1 MGLLE
6 QELCPDP
13 LVPLPILAAAILF
26 TGDPGARFR
35 RAFSPSVTGDI
46 AASIPMRARSKGGT
60 EMGASQ
66 KCGGVFGP
74 ATSVVVS
81 GTMLDWEFGSWL
93 DWDPDTKGSNMDFA
107 SSSSSKVSTF
117 LSSSLGVL

>member
-1 MGLLE
+1 MGLSE

-13 LVPLPILAAAILF
+13 LVPWPILAAAILF

-35 RAFSPSVTGDI
+35 RAFSPSVMGDI
-46 AASIPMRARSKGGT
+46 AAGIPVRARSKGRT

-66 KCGGVFGP
+66 KCGSVFGP

-81 GTMLDWEFGSWL
+81 SAMLDWEFGGWL
-93 DWDPDTKGSNMDFA
+93 DWDPDAKGSNTDFA
-107 SSSSSKVSTF
+107 SSSSSKVTAF